1 MSQKTRDYFNL
12 FPGSS
17 PLELITSYTAL
28 IGRLPPLPQWVGQGA
43 VLGLQGGTQSVLNT
57 LETGRET
64 VGEPERR
71 GGGVASRLDWTAEL
85 QRSQRAASRGTVVEL
100 GGVVSLG
107 YCSLIIHLTH

>member
-1 MSQKTRDYFNL
+1 MGGARGGAGPTRWD
-12 FPGSS
+12 P
-17 PLELITSYTAL
+17 
-28 IGRLPPLPQWVGQGA
+28 VG
-43 VLGLQGGTQSVLNT
+43 VKYLGD
-57 LETGRET
+57 GRET